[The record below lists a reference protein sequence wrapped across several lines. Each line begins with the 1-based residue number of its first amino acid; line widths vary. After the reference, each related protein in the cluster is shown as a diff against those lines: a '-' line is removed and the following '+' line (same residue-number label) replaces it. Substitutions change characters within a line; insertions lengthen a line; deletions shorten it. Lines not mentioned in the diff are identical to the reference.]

1 MDEMRRRLIQSGGG
15 MTLLSLLLAAGWLK
29 PEEALA
35 QAQTWNK
42 AAFDTHSLTDTMKA
56 LGGGDPAQSKDI
68 VFFQTPE
75 IAENGAVV
83 PIGVTSN
90 IARTESIAILI
101 EKNPNLLAAVFD
113 IPAGTEASISTRVK
127 MAQSSNVYALVK
139 ADGKYYV
146 AAKDIKVTLGG
157 CGG

>member
-1 MDEMRRRLIQSGGG
+1 MNLQRRKALRTGGG
-15 MTLLSLLLAAGWLK
+15 ITLLTLVAAAGWLR

-35 QAQTWNK
+35 ADWNK
-42 AAFDTHSLTDTMKA
+42 AAFETNTMDATVKA
-56 LGGGDPAQSKDI
+56 LGGSAPAQSKDI
-68 VFFQTPE
+68 AFFQTPD

-90 IARTESIAILI
+90 IPKTESIAILV
-101 EKNPNLLAAVFD
+101 EKNPNMLAAVFD
-113 IPAGTEASISTRVK
+113 VPAGTDPSLSTRIK
-127 MAQSSNVYALVK
+127 MGQSSNVYALVK

-146 AAKDIKVTLGG
+146 ASKEIKVTLGG